1 MILFYCITDQVQ
13 VSSLCIPLAIRPSM
27 HFLHLPPIFIDNG
40 AEILK
45 DLWTLDRGEAPVE
58 SRKAE
63 VSFIYS
69 IIR

>member
-1 MILFYCITDQVQ
+1 MPLGIKLF
-13 VSSLCIPLAIRPSM
+13 
-27 HFLHLPPIFIDNG
+27 FLY
-40 AEILK
+40 LK
-45 DLWTLDRGEAPVE
+45 KYIVTNLDLWTLDRGEAPIE